1 MCTGYMQ
8 ILSHFIQQ
16 RTWPPSGLDPWG
28 SWKPPP
34 LSTERQLDPSD
45 SLLCVTLVTLKKGI
59 FKENYIQ
66 NV

>member
-1 MCTGYMQ
+1 MCTGYMR

-16 RTWPPSGLDPWG
+16 RTWPPTGLDPWG
-28 SWKPPP
+28 SWKPSP
-34 LSTERQLDPSD
+34 LSTERQLDPSH
-45 SLLCVTLVTLKKGI
+45 SLHCVGYLKKKKSV